1 MNSGWLRTIK
11 SMQQEIELPKP
22 ECIPFPLKRMLVRL
36 GIWLVLLTG
45 VLYGVIVWWCVS
57 EIASPERRP
66 VSTAN
71 QEFFK
76 ETSQAGFTVEKFES
90 KDGMPC
96 LVCTPKPMD
105 SFSKKGEAIRG
116 QLLEKEMTLA
126 SSGEIIG
133 TLLILHGR
141 TGMKEDYL
149 AVAERFCAVGFR
161 CVIPDLP
168 GHGANKEPFT
178 TYGVLEAPKVLK
190 CYKEASVKYGFAQ
203 QPSMMLGQSM
213 GGAYAVR
220 VAALDESPFQAMVV
234 VSSFDKLQTVV
245 RGQTRELLGDV
256 VGAAV
261 SGSVDHVF
269 GWRTGVK
276 ISEINTAKKAP
287 NIRIPTMVIHGESD
301 NSIPL
306 ASGKKLYHSLPS
318 DLEKQWLE
326 VPEAAHNNIL
336 ITDYPLYATM
346 AEWFLNFLKES

>member
-1 MNSGWLRTIK
+1 MLER
-11 SMQQEIELPKP
+11 
-22 ECIPFPLKRMLVRL
+22 IPFPLKRMLVRL
-36 GIWLVLLTG
+36 GAWLVLLTG
-45 VLYGVIVWWCVS
+45 FLFGVIVCWCVS

-66 VSTAN
+66 LSAPN
-71 QEFFK
+71 EEFFK
-76 ETSQAGFTVEKFES
+76 ETSQAGFTVEQFES
-90 KDGMPC
+90 TDGMPC
-96 LVCTPKPMD
+96 LVCIPKPMD
-105 SFSKKGEAIRG
+105 SFSKKGETIRG

-149 AVAERFCAVGFR
+149 AVAERFCAVGLR

-178 TYGVLEAPKVLK
+178 TYGVLEAPTVLK
-190 CYKEASVKYGFAQ
+190 CYEEASVKYGFAQ
-203 QPSMMLGQSM
+203 QPCMMLGQSM

-245 RGQTRELLGDV
+245 RGQTKDLLGDV
-256 VGAAV
+256 VGTAV
-261 SGSVDHVF
+261 SGSVEHVF
-269 GWRTGVK
+269 EWRTGVK
-276 ISEINTAKKAP
+276 ISEINSAKKAP
-287 NIRIPTMVIHGESD
+287 SIRIPTLVIHGD
-301 NSIPL
+301 ADRSIPL

-318 DLEKQWLE
+318 DLEKQWVE
-326 VPEAAHNNIL
+326 VPEAGHNNIL

-346 AEWFLNFLKES
+346 AEWFLKFLKES

>member
-1 MNSGWLRTIK
+1 
-11 SMQQEIELPKP
+11 MQQEIELPML
-22 ECIPFPLKRMLVRL
+22 ERIPFPLKRMLVRL
-36 GIWLVLLTG
+36 GAWLVLLTG
-45 VLYGVIVWWCVS
+45 FLFGVIVWWCVS

-66 VSTAN
+66 LSAAN
-71 QEFFK
+71 QELFK
-76 ETSQAGFTVEKFES
+76 ETSQAGFTVEQFES
-90 KDGMPC
+90 TDGMPC
-96 LVCTPKPMD
+96 LVCIPKPMD
-105 SFSKKGEAIRG
+105 SFSKKGETIRG

-149 AVAERFCAVGFR
+149 AVAERFCAVGLR

-178 TYGVLEAPKVLK
+178 TYGVLEAPTVLK
-190 CYKEASVKYGFAQ
+190 CYEEASVKYGFAQ
-203 QPSMMLGQSM
+203 QPCMMLGQSM

-245 RGQTRELLGDV
+245 RGQTKDLLGDV
-256 VGAAV
+256 VGTAV
-261 SGSVDHVF
+261 SGSVEHVF
-269 GWRTGVK
+269 EWRTGVK
-276 ISEINTAKKAP
+276 ISEINSAKKAP
-287 NIRIPTMVIHGESD
+287 SIRIPTLVIHGD
-301 NSIPL
+301 ADRSIPL

-318 DLEKQWLE
+318 DLEKQWVE
-326 VPEAAHNNIL
+326 VPEAGHNNIL

-346 AEWFLNFLKES
+346 AEWFLKFLKES